1 MFGRR
6 INKTP
11 VAFKRNPAMMGV
23 SPKPPKSPAPVNTS
37 PSVKTPAFDAMAEL
51 AMKKAKTPIPSGSD
65 ANIPYMPG
73 PGAPTL
79 VPDVKS
85 RASIEVGPDGMPKI
99 TGEAPYRQ
107 GTDRTAFKKGGK
119 VSSASKRGDGIA
131 SKGKT
136 KGRMI

>member
-11 VAFKRNPAMMGV
+11 VAFKRNSAMMGV
-23 SPKPPKSPAPVNTS
+23 SPKPPTSPAPVTTS

-51 AMKKAKTPIPSGSD
+51 AMKKARTPTPSG
-65 ANIPYMPG
+65 IPYMPQK
-73 PGAPTL
+73 GAPTL
-79 VPDVKS
+79 VPEGHIGGGS
-85 RASIEVGPDGMPKI
+85 LEIGPDGMPKI
-99 TGEAPYRQ
+99 TGEAPYRP

-131 SKGKT
+131 KKGKT